1 MKNVFFRLTRSL
13 SLKEVAHPIYRWPPT
28 HQILEEE
35 IRSSHSAFRGE
46 MVVRVGIFL
55 HQVSLIIYTPYP
67 FNELRRFISIFLC
80 KFLVSAFAT
89 PFFLVRLLVLK
100 SFLLLIVYS
109 EAFL

>member
-1 MKNVFFRLTRSL
+1 MKNVFFRLARSL

-35 IRSSHSAFRGE
+35 IRPSHSAFRGE

-67 FNELRRFISIFLC
+67 FDELRRFISIFLAN
-80 KFLVSAFAT
+80 FWFTPLQL
-89 PFFLVRLLVLK
+89 PFFG
-100 SFLLLIVYS
+100 FIYW
-109 EAFL
+109 F